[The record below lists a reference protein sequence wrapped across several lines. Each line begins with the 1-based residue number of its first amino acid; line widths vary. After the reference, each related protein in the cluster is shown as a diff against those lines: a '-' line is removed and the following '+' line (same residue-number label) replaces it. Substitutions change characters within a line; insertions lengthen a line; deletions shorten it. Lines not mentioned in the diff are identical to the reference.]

1 MSNAKPLRSLF
12 VGLGILLSS
21 ACGGAT
27 FAMVPAQEVVFAK
40 GQVDVVTISEAG
52 NGTYKVH
59 VEHLGDPGKLNPSAT
74 VYVVWVM
81 PKGKEDAT
89 IQNMGA
95 IKVDSDFNGDLEFN
109 STFKAF
115 EVTVTPE
122 ATADV
127 TKPTGRDILKTNVA
141 VD

>member
-1 MSNAKPLRSLF
+1 MSNVPLRSLTL
-12 VGLGILLSS
+12 GLCLLLS

-40 GQVDVVTISEAG
+40 GQVDVVSVSDAG
-52 NGTYKVH
+52 NGTFKVL
-59 VEHLGDPGKLNPSAT
+59 VDHLGDPAKLNPSAT

-95 IKVDSDFNGDLEFN
+95 IKVDDEFTGDLEFN
-109 STFKAF
+109 SSFKAF

-122 ATADV
+122 ASADLA
-127 TKPTGRDILKTNVA
+127 KPTGRDVLKTNVA
-141 VD
+141 ID

>member
-1 MSNAKPLRSLF
+1 MSNVPSLRSLAL
-12 VGLGILLSS
+12 GLGLLLS

-40 GQVDVVTISEAG
+40 GHVDVVSVSDAG
-52 NGTYKVH
+52 NGTFKVH
-59 VEHLGDPGKLNPSAT
+59 VDHLGDPAKLNPSAT
-74 VYVVWVM
+74 VYVVWLM

-95 IKVDSDFNGDLEFN
+95 IKVDDEFTGDLEFN
-109 STFKAF
+109 SSFKAF

-122 ATADV
+122 ASADLA
-127 TKPTGRDILKTNVA
+127 KPTGRDVLKTNVA
-141 VD
+141 ID